1 MPASKEAREFAKWHG
16 TSLQRDWTRV
26 RRLSSLSQNIPGLE
40 ATQPLRLEENDA
52 VIVYERLEGL
62 TSFLEGCRRQRDRS
76 RRAGELLARLHRAG
90 SSSTPEARSRATTWL
105 RLFGVD
111 ERDVEEIAE
120 ASDPGFM
127 LGDCWHGNL
136 FWRGDNTLVILDPIP
151 ELPVFEQAPEDA
163 YGAIDA
169 AMLHMSHFF
178 YHGLW
183 ANLSLDLIRI
193 YRDQAE
199 EMLQGYSAASGISTS
214 CLKRVSDI
222 ASRHYIAS
230 YATRLSEPLASIRRH
245 LAHRL
250 AARVYRNQQHD

>member
-1 MPASKEAREFAKWHG
+1 MSASKEAREFAKWHG

-26 RRLSSLSQNIPGLE
+26 RRLSSLSQDIPGL
-40 ATQPLRLEENDA
+40 AAIQPLRLEENEA

-62 TSFLEGCRRQRDRS
+62 TPFLEGCRQQRDRS
-76 RRAGELLARLHRAG
+76 RRAGELLACLHRAG
-90 SSSTPEARSRATTWL
+90 RSSTPEARSRATTWL

-111 ERDVEEIAE
+111 DRDVEEISE
-120 ASDPGFM
+120 ANDPGFM

-136 FWRGDNTLVILDPIP
+136 FWRDDDTLVILDPIP

-163 YGAIDA
+163 HGAIDA

-178 YHGLW
+178 YHGLR
-183 ANLSLDLIRI
+183 ANLCRDLARI

-199 EMLQGYSAASGISTS
+199 EMLQGYSAVSGVSASCI
-214 CLKRVSDI
+214 KRASEV

-230 YATRLSEPLASIRRH
+230 YSTRLSEPLASVRRH

-250 AARVYRNQQHD
+250 ATRVYRNQQT